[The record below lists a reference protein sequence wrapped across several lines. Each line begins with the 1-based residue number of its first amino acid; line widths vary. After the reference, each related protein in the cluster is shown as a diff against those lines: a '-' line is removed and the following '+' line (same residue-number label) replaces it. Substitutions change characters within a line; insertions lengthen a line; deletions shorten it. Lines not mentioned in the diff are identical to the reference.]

1 MSDPTQL
8 TRREWFRL
16 RPRQTRIATESRSKE
31 HSMGQSQESLQPIP
45 EPVNHDGLD
54 LSELPPMREAKLS
67 AEQVQQLFA
76 DIAQLGANIMLM
88 RRTAQ
93 SPRAAAARA
102 SSSAD
107 LNAARDALITG
118 QVSRLQIRYRWQ
130 DADWIDT
137 LEARE
142 EEFRL
147 VRIAHQNVR

>member
-16 RPRQTRIATESRSKE
+16 RPRPTRIAAESRSEK

-45 EPVNHDGLD
+45 QPVNHDGLD

-67 AEQVQQLFA
+67 AEEIRQLFA
-76 DIAQLGANIMLM
+76 DIEELGANIMLM
-88 RRTAQ
+88 RRTSQ
-93 SPRAAAARA
+93 SPRAAAAPA